1 MGMLSVRE
9 DKYSKIIDT
18 ICEIKGISKD
28 ELYKILKDKEC
39 KYLMFLLLKKYKCAD
54 MEILNRDFSID
65 SRKSVNYNFKRAE
78 EKFFINKEFR
88 DMFFEAEDI
97 IDKTK

>member
-1 MGMLSVRE
+1 MSLLSMRK

-18 ICEIKGISKD
+18 ICEIKGISRD

-39 KYLMFLLLKKYKCAD
+39 RYLLFLLLKKYKCAD
-54 MEILNRDFSID
+54 IEILSRDFSIE
-65 SRKSVNYNFKRAE
+65 SRKRVNYNVKKAE